1 MPYKNNAYDAAL
13 KRYMCGLTYWW
24 LLGQSLREDEGN
36 SKNWK
41 GGRGWGSQ
49 MTYASTLLTLEQRN
63 WPCVS

>member
-1 MPYKNNAYDAAL
+1 MPYKNNTYDAAL
-13 KRYMCGLTYWW
+13 KRYVCGLTYWW

-49 MTYASTLLTLEQRN
+49 MT
-63 WPCVS
+63 